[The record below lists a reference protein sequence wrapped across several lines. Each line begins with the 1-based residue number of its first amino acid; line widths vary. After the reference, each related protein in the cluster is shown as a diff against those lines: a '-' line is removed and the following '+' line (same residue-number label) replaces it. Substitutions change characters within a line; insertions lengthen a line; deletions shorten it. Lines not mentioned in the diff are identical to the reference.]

1 MNIPRFVITRN
12 ASATSACSASVR
24 MDGGST
30 RKPTYDLA
38 THVSYSS
45 CDGVMYPP
53 WVVDDAVYDGGG
65 AAGLDSARF
74 GSYPPAPFE
83 FEAPPPAAAF
93 FCASFIAFA
102 LTFFFLFTESP
113 PTTGARSTGSRLCF
127 FPIAFVVQIL
137 QEAKRAGDWWCS

>member
-1 MNIPRFVITRN
+1 
-12 ASATSACSASVR
+12 

-53 WVVDDAVYDGGG
+53 WVADDAVYDGGG

-93 FCASFIAFA
+93 FIAFA
-102 LTFFFLFTESP
+102 LTFFFLFTERP

-127 FPIAFVVQIL
+127 FPIAFVVQIPQDAIL
-137 QEAKRAGDWWCS
+137 QEATRAGVWW